1 MLRDTDI
8 ILYYLQLVEKIKDHR
23 ASKYLIHGFNARTRQ
38 IKETKFQLSENIK
51 KADGPSLDPYTA
63 CHNTIFLNSFYLNVA
78 GALDNL
84 AWIIQHEFN
93 IIEGADEKSKK
104 RNKVVLYHKE
114 FLEGLKKI
122 DASTVDFILQYY
134 DWYKELKEFRDP
146 AAHRIPLL
154 LPHGII
160 FDNHKQDYDL
170 AIKNLDKQ
178 SNNGDPRL
186 YTEAL
191 HNFSNMGVFQPVF
204 ISFNEVGVDNWYLLL
219 RTIEHDYENFWKT
232 ANIILSFFNKKLSN

>member
-1 MLRDTDI
+1 MHRDTDI
-8 ILYYLQLVEKIKDHR
+8 IFYYLQLTEKIKDQR
-23 ASKYLIHGFNARTRQ
+23 ASNYLTHGFNARTRQ
-38 IKETKFQLSENIK
+38 IKETKFQLSRNIEK
-51 KADGPSLDPYTA
+51 DGDRNLDPYTA

-93 IIEGADEKSKK
+93 IIDGADEKNRK
-104 RNKVVLYHKE
+104 RNKVILYHRE

-122 DASTVDFILQYY
+122 DESTVGFILQYY

-170 AIKNLDKQ
+170 AIKNLNEQ
-178 SNNGDPRL
+178 RNSGDSL
-186 YTEAL
+186 SYTEAL
-191 HNFSNMGVFQPVF
+191 HNLSNIGVFQPVF

-219 RTIEHDYENFWKT
+219 RTIEHDYENFWSI
-232 ANIILSFFNKKLSN
+232 ADIILSFFNKKLSN